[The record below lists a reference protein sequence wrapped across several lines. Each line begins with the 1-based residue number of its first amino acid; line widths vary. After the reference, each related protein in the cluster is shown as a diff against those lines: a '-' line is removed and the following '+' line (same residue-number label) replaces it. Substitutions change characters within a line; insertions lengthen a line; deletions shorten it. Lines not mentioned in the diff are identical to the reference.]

1 MKRIIAVLLL
11 VVTLASGNAFAISG
25 DGVSPRARK
34 IFEKEFPDASYAKWE
49 KIDNTELYQ
58 VRFVYRDQA
67 LLSFIHEDGTVLGT
81 ARNIQVNSLPFLANE
96 MLNKKFAGYSI
107 LQVEELTTASEV
119 SYFVIIENEK
129 VKLNLRVFNNG
140 SYNELKRTK
149 KKAEPELTAKPF

>member
-11 VVTLASGNAFAISG
+11 VATLATVNAFATGG

-34 IFEKEFPDASYAKWE
+34 IFEKEFPQASYAKWE
-49 KIDNTELYQ
+49 KINNTELYQ

-96 MLNKKFAGYSI
+96 TLNKKFAGYSV
-107 LQVEELTTASEV
+107 LQVEELTTPSGV

-129 VKLNLRVFNNG
+129 AKLNLRVFNNG
-140 SYNELKRTK
+140 SYTELKKTK
-149 KKAEPELTAKPF
+149 KKTESELATKPF